1 MQMFFFTTLCISQKP
16 VYNVHLKKSNA
27 GTPQSDQRGK
37 STKDRISKESKD
49 QIRRHI
55 EAFPCVESHYCRAE
69 SKKQYLDPLLNINK
83 MYDLYIEYCRENQ
96 IDPQSASLYRH
107 IFNYEFNLD
116 FLKPKS
122 DRCDFC
128 EQYKLAQ
135 RENRLSEELELSNT
149 QHILKKNLTRTR

>member
-1 MQMFFFTTLCISQKP
+1 
-16 VYNVHLKKSNA
+16 
-27 GTPQSDQRGK
+27 
-37 STKDRISKESKD
+37 
-49 QIRRHI
+49 
-55 EAFPCVESHYCRAE
+55 
-69 SKKQYLDPLLNINK
+69 

-149 QHILKKNLTRTR
+149 QHILKKNLTRTEREQDDKNTDLNCTVICFDLQNVINVPKSDLSVLFYKQKIT